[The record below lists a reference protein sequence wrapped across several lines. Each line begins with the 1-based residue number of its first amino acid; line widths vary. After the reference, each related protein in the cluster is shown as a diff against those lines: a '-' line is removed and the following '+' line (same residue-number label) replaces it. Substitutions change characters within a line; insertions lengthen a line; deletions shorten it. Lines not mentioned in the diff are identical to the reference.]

1 VAAWFADIGSQ
12 MASKRLPVSAVR
24 ERLWDVLDDVAVRG
38 ERVVIQR
45 HGKDAA
51 VMISADDARLLEALE
66 DRYDALRS
74 IRTRGARGSSRVPTR
89 SGAFASA
96 IIA

>member
-38 ERVVIQR
+38 ERVVIQPT
-45 HGKDAA
+45 
-51 VMISADDARLLEALE
+51 ARTPP
-66 DRYDALRS
+66 S
-74 IRTRGARGSSRVPTR
+74 
-89 SGAFASA
+89 
-96 IIA
+96 

>member
-1 VAAWFADIGSQ
+1 
-12 MASKRLPVSAVR
+12 MTSKRLSASVVR
-24 ERLWDVLDDVAVRG
+24 ERLSDVLDDVAVRG

-66 DRYDALRS
+66 DRYDVEAAREALSEAGDRLPWAEVK
-74 IRTRGARGSSRVPTR
+74 ARLGL
-89 SGAFASA
+89 
-96 IIA
+96 